1 MSPALKKWLPLVLQ
15 SLVSVGFLVW
25 IFTQPGLRTQAWQV
39 ISTADRSW
47 LLIGFLIAG
56 ACCLVGV
63 VRWGIFLHL
72 LGIRIGAWEVLRL
85 SFIGL
90 FFNNF
95 LVGAVGGDAVKV
107 VWLSARGH
115 LKTRAL
121 LSVLMDR
128 MSGLGALVIGSLF
141 FMLMRLDWLR
151 QSATVS
157 TLMTW
162 IFVYLAVVVFLTV
175 ISFVG
180 IKFRG
185 PDRLLPQGFPG
196 RENLRDFTDAYMLFL
211 TGWRQTLV
219 ASLLSGVILVGH
231 FLTFYCSARAFGV
244 NIPVMDFF
252 AFMPAVDII
261 AALPISLGGLG
272 VREQLFA
279 TIMGDLCGVPLAQ
292 AVSISLGGA
301 LLSMVW
307 GLFGLAL
314 LPAYHKVVDS
324 RKDVAE

>member
-1 MSPALKKWLPLVLQ
+1 MLPALKKWLPIVLQ

-25 IFTQPGLRTQAWQV
+25 IFGKPELREQAWLV
-39 ISTADRSW
+39 LASADRGW
-47 LLIGFLIAG
+47 LLAGFLVAG
-56 ACCLVGV
+56 ASCFVGV
-63 VRWGIFLHL
+63 VRWGIFLRL
-72 LGIRIGAWEVLRL
+72 LGIHLGAWEILRL

-107 VWLSARGH
+107 VWLSATGH
-115 LKTRAL
+115 PKTRAL

-128 MSGLGALVIGSLF
+128 MSGLGALVLGSLT
-141 FMLMRLDWLR
+141 LILLRLDWLM
-151 QSATVS
+151 QSAVVAGV
-157 TLMTW
+157 
-162 IFVYLAVVVFLTV
+162 IKFVFVYLAAVTVLTV
-175 ISFVG
+175 VSFLG

-185 PDRLLPQGFPG
+185 PDRFLPAGFPG
-196 RENLRDFTDAYMLFL
+196 RAHLQEFTDAYMLFL
-211 TGWRQTLV
+211 TGWRQTLA
-219 ASLLSGVILVGH
+219 ASLLSAVILVGH

-244 NIPVMDFF
+244 NIPMMDFF

-261 AALPISLGGLG
+261 SALPISLGGLG
-272 VREQLFA
+272 VREQLFV
-279 TIMGDLCGVPLAQ
+279 TIMGDLCRVSEAQ

-314 LPAYHKVVDS
+314 LPAYHKMLKG
-324 RKDVAE
+324 RKNS

>member
-1 MSPALKKWLPLVLQ
+1 MSRLLKKWLPLVLQ
-15 SLVSVGFLVW
+15 SLVSLGFLVW
-25 IFTQPGLRTQAWQV
+25 IFGKPGLREQAWQV
-39 ISTADRSW
+39 LASADRGW
-47 LLIGFLIAG
+47 LFLGFLLAG
-56 ACCLVGV
+56 ACCFVGV
-63 VRWGIFLHL
+63 VRWGIFLQL
-72 LGIRIGAWEVLRL
+72 LGLRLGAWEVLRL

-107 VWLSARGH
+107 VWLSAKGH
-115 LKTRAL
+115 SKTKAL

-128 MSGLGALVIGSLF
+128 MSGLGALVVGSLTF
-141 FMLMRLDWLR
+141 ILLRLDWLR
-151 QSATVS
+151 QSPTVA
-157 TLMTW
+157 LVINW
-162 IFVYLAVVVFLTV
+162 IFIYLAAVVLLTV
-175 ISFVG
+175 ASFVG
-180 IKFRG
+180 TKYRG
-185 PDRLLPQGFPG
+185 PDRLLPENFPG
-196 RENLRDFTDAYMLFL
+196 RAHLKEFTDAYLLFL
-211 TGWRQTLV
+211 SGWRQTLV

-244 NIPVMDFF
+244 NIPVMDFM

-261 AALPISLGGLG
+261 SALPISLGGLG

-279 TIMGDLCGVPLAQ
+279 TIMGELCGVPEAQ

-314 LPAYHKVVDS
+314 LPAYHKVVEA
-324 RKDVAE
+324 RKEP